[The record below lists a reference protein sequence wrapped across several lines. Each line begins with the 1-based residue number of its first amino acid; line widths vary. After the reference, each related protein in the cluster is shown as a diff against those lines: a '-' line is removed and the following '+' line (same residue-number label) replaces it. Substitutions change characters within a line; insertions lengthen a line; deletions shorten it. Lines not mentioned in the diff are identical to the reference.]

1 MSLAPA
7 DLRLRLLAA
16 LALAIALSQV
26 QQPMT
31 AAAALALL
39 AALALADRMPAARWR
54 RLLHVEGFVL
64 LLALSLPLTLPG
76 PALLHLGPLPLSA
89 DGFARAGL
97 LALRISAAALALLW
111 LLGGTDPM
119 RLGGALRALH
129 LPDRLVILFLMTLR
143 HTALIG
149 AETRRLQ
156 EAMRARSFRP
166 RSNRHSWRSLGNLL
180 GMLLVRALER
190 ANRIEEAMR
199 CRGDA
204 GRFPGSTLPRPGGRD
219 WLAFGLLLAASLFTL
234 LWDGR

>member
-1 MSLAPA
+1 MTLAPV

-16 LALAIALSQV
+16 LALAMALSQL
-26 QQPMT
+26 QRPFT
-31 AAAALALL
+31 AALALVLL

-89 DGFARAGL
+89 NGFARAGL

-119 RLGGALRALH
+119 RLGGALRALRV
-129 LPDRLVILFLMTLR
+129 PERLVRLFLMTLR
-143 HTALIG
+143 HTSLIG
-149 AETRRLQ
+149 AEARRLQ

-166 RSNRHSWRSLGNLL
+166 GSNRHTWHSLGNLL
-180 GMLLVRALER
+180 GMVLVRALNR
-190 ANRIEEAMR
+190 ATRIEEAMR

-204 GRFPGSTLPRPGGRD
+204 GRFPGTSLPPPPARD
-219 WLAFGLLLAASLFTL
+219 VLAFGLLLMAAVLAVL
-234 LWDGR
+234 GDRM

>member
-16 LALAIALSQV
+16 LVLAMVLSQL
-26 QQPMT
+26 QRPLT
-31 AAAALALL
+31 AATAVALL

-64 LLALSLPLTLPG
+64 LLAISLPLTLPG

-89 DGFARAGL
+89 DGLARAGL

-111 LLGGTDPM
+111 LLGGSDPM
-119 RLGGALRALH
+119 RLGGALRALRV
-129 LPDRLVILFLMTLR
+129 PERLVRLFLMTLR

-149 AETRRLQ
+149 AEARRLQ

-166 RSNRHSWRSLGNLL
+166 RSNRHSWHSLGNLV

-190 ANRIEEAMR
+190 ASRIEEAMR
-199 CRGDA
+199 CRGGA
-204 GRFPGSTLPRPGGRD
+204 GRFPGSALPRPARRD
-219 WLAFGLLLAASLFTL
+219 WLAFGLLLAAAGLAVL
-234 LWDGR
+234 GDRI

>member
-16 LALAIALSQV
+16 LVLAMVLSQL
-26 QQPMT
+26 QRPLT
-31 AAAALALL
+31 AATALALL

-64 LLALSLPLTLPG
+64 LLAISLPLTLPG

-89 DGFARAGL
+89 DGLARAGL

-111 LLGGTDPM
+111 LLGGSDPM
-119 RLGGALRALH
+119 RLGGALRALRV
-129 LPDRLVILFLMTLR
+129 PERLVRLFLMTLR

-149 AETRRLQ
+149 AEARRLQ

-166 RSNRHSWRSLGNLL
+166 RSNRHSWRSLGNLV

-190 ANRIEEAMR
+190 ASRIEEAMR
-199 CRGDA
+199 CRGGA
-204 GRFPGSTLPRPGGRD
+204 GRFPGSALPRPARRD
-219 WLAFGLLLAASLFTL
+219 WLAFGLLLVAAGLAGL
-234 LWDGR
+234 GDRL